1 MSRDFEFDDRDRDK
15 RDSEPDHA
23 SRMRLS
29 QGRGGGSD
37 SEEIRHRRA
46 HEALLASLR
55 SLIDQSAAN
64 HPTVSEFLDRLEKRG
79 VHPIANVQSSG
90 RWNGIVYE
98 FSGERIKGS
107 HLGRPYTAKGLQERR
122 GVRYEPA
129 RDDARLAKT
138 SEVKDRYAGQLPPRP
153 GRDSNIARDR
163 RVRDSFGVSPAE
175 RTVLWDA
182 GRFRAIPFSDLAQAR
197 YQGQAN
203 LALRDVKHLAAL
215 GYIERRAIPVDGR
228 GRSIEVIALT
238 RQGRGFLRRSRG
250 DADDSHQAV
259 YAGFVK
265 PREIF
270 HDASLYRMY
279 QIEAARIEQEGGRV
293 RRVVLDYELKK
304 RVYSPLAKAR
314 QDLPPFEYAERQQ
327 EIAKENDL
335 PVVDGHIVLPD
346 MRLEYETPDG
356 DEKHIDLELATRN
369 YRAAHI
375 RSKASGGFR
384 VYADAR
390 SGALAAVLDDHDV
403 IAELLQM

>member
-1 MSRDFEFDDRDRDK
+1 MNRDFELDK
-15 RDSEPDHA
+15 RDLEERESQPEQA

-37 SEEIRHRRA
+37 AEETRQRHA
-46 HEALLASLR
+46 DEALLASLR
-55 SLIDQSAAN
+55 SVIDESAAGR
-64 HPTVSEFLDRLEKRG
+64 PTVSEFIDRLEKRG
-79 VHPIANVQSSG
+79 VRPVASVQSSG
-90 RWNGIVYE
+90 RWNGILYE
-98 FSGERIKGS
+98 FSGERMKGS

-122 GVRYEPA
+122 GVRYDPA
-129 RDDARLAKT
+129 RDNQRLIKT
-138 SEVKDRYAGQLPPRP
+138 SEVRDRYAGQMPARP
-153 GRDSNIARDR
+153 GHEINLAPDR
-163 RVRDSFGVSPAE
+163 RQRDASGLSPAE

-182 GRFRAIPFSDLAQAR
+182 GRFRAVPFSDLAQAR
-197 YQGQAN
+197 YQGQTS

-238 RQGRGFLRRSRG
+238 RQGRALIQRNRG
-250 DADDSHQAV
+250 EADDPSQAV

-265 PREIF
+265 PREIH

-279 QIEAARIEQEGGRV
+279 QIEASRIEQEGGSV

-356 DEKHIDLELATRN
+356 EERHIDLELATRN

-375 RSKASGGFR
+375 RSKASAGFR

-390 SGALAAVLDDHDV
+390 SGALSAVLDDHDV
-403 IAELLQM
+403 IAELLRM

>member
-1 MSRDFEFDDRDRDK
+1 MSRDFEFDK
-15 RDSEPDHA
+15 RDLEERESQPEQA

-37 SEEIRHRRA
+37 AEEILQRHA
-46 HEALLASLR
+46 DEALLASLR
-55 SLIDQSAAN
+55 SLIDQSAAG
-64 HPTVSEFLDRLEKRG
+64 HPTVSEFIDRLETRG
-79 VHPIANVQSSG
+79 VRPVANVQTSG
-90 RWNGIVYE
+90 RWNGIVYD

-122 GVRYEPA
+122 GVRYDPA
-129 RDDARLAKT
+129 RDDQRLMKT
-138 SEVKDRYAGQLPPRP
+138 AEVRDRYAGQMPGRP
-153 GRDSNIARDR
+153 GYETNLARDR
-163 RVRDSFGVSPAE
+163 RQRDVSGLSPAE

-182 GRFRAIPFSDLAQAR
+182 GRFRAIPFSDLVRAR
-197 YQGQAN
+197 YQGQTN

-215 GYIERRAIPVDGR
+215 GYIERRAVPVDGR
-228 GRSIEVIALT
+228 GRSIEVLALT
-238 RQGRGFLRRSRG
+238 RQGREFLRRNRG
-250 DADDSHQAV
+250 EADDPNQAV

-265 PREIF
+265 PREIH
-270 HDASLYRMY
+270 HDASLYRVY
-279 QIEAARIEQEGGRV
+279 QIEASRIEQEGGHV
-293 RRVVLDYELKK
+293 HRVVLDYELKK

-335 PVVDGHIVLPD
+335 PVVDGHIIFPD
-346 MRLEYETPDG
+346 MRLEYETPEG
-356 DEKHIDLELATRN
+356 EERHIDLELATRN
-369 YRAAHI
+369 YRGGHI
-375 RSKASGGFR
+375 RAKASAGFR